1 MSAKQATDNVLD
13 GIAGQLGVGKRTK
26 KPKTHHGNNLPC
38 VTPNPKEVRGKTQSL
53 AKPVDE
59 ATTGEE
65 CSEPTPSA
73 SATGSTR
80 ATTRS
85 EALLTT
91 DSTPPVI
98 NTELAALQSTVTELA
113 GQMAWFVQRITEDE
127 ANEEGRDGLETD
139 SSPVD
144 ESAAPDA
151 CAPDIDSS
159 SGESYPVPSG
169 TPLDEIQR
177 FYGATETVGEDIDTQ
192 LADIVDTLMTT
203 RLPEDKLKEKLSL
216 RVRPANCSSLVSTRV
231 NSELWE
237 KLAPATRSRDVR
249 SQRIQSDVIQGMIAV
264 TEATNTLVRGTRTGE
279 TIAPGSLAATVKTLV
294 DALALFGHANQEI
307 NQRRRDDQKGDLN
320 QEYKSL
326 GKMDKCHPSL
336 LYGDDLANRIK
347 SINDTNRVALCL
359 TAGSSNTQRGGL
371 RGRNPGRHQPYGSGG
386 KPSWMSRFR
395 GSFLDHPDS
404 RDSRRYSHGRSSRGR
419 GRQRSRASGRSS
431 APRKYAQE

>member
-1 MSAKQATDNVLD
+1 M
-13 GIAGQLGVGKRTK
+13 
-26 KPKTHHGNNLPC
+26 
-38 VTPNPKEVRGKTQSL
+38 
-53 AKPVDE
+53 
-59 ATTGEE
+59 
-65 CSEPTPSA
+65 
-73 SATGSTR
+73 
-80 ATTRS
+80 
-85 EALLTT
+85 
-91 DSTPPVI
+91 
-98 NTELAALQSTVTELA
+98 
-113 GQMAWFVQRITEDE
+113 
-127 ANEEGRDGLETD
+127 ETD
-139 SSPVD
+139 SSPVN
-144 ESAAPDA
+144 ESASPDA

-203 RLPEDKLKEKLSL
+203 RLPEDKLKEKLSV

-231 NSELWE
+231 NAELWE
-237 KLAPATRSRDVR
+237 KLATRSRDVR
-249 SQRIQSDVIQGMIAV
+249 SQRIQSDVMQGMIAV

-347 SINDTNRVALCL
+347 SIT
-359 TAGSSNTQRGGL
+359 TSNLLMT
-371 RGRNPGRHQPYGSGG
+371 PI
-386 KPSWMSRFR
+386 
-395 GSFLDHPDS
+395 
-404 RDSRRYSHGRSSRGR
+404 
-419 GRQRSRASGRSS
+419 AS
-431 APRKYAQE
+431 P